1 LIPASDLGAGYVAL
15 RDELDPAIQAIL
27 AGGEYERGEDL
38 WRLEEELAAACGVA
52 HAVAVGSGLAALFL
66 ALRALGVGPGDEV
79 IAPPNTDISTCAAIS
94 HTGAEFVWADVDE
107 ATHNLDPARVAEA
120 ITPRTRAIV
129 AVHLYGLPAPAD
141 ELRAL
146 AEPRGI
152 VLVEDAALAF
162 GARVGDRPAG
172 SLGDV
177 AAFSFAPAKVLGA
190 YGDGGLITTDD
201 GALARRARLLA
212 GYGEPFR
219 EAMAGPDGRQRLEAE
234 GYHSHLDLLQ
244 AAVLRVKL
252 RHLPAA
258 AARRRAL
265 AARYDA
271 GLAGSPA
278 IVPPVPAGVTH
289 AYRNYVVRVPRRDA
303 VRATLA
309 ARGIETALLYVPPLH
324 RQPVYRGRAAG
335 PFPIADRLA
344 EELLCLPM
352 YPELADDDADR
363 VALELR
369 RAVEAT
375 T

>member
-1 LIPASDLGAGYVAL
+1 MIPTSDLGAGYAAL
-15 RDELDPAIQAIL
+15 RAELDPAIAAIL

-38 WRLEEELAAACGVA
+38 WRLEDELAAACGTA

-94 HTGAEFVWADVDE
+94 HTGATFVWADVDL
-107 ATHNLDPARVAEA
+107 ATHNLDPERVAAA
-120 ITPRTRAIV
+120 ITPRTKAIV
-129 AVHLYGLPAPAD
+129 AVHLYGLPAPVG

-146 AEPRGI
+146 AEPRG
-152 VLVEDAALAF
+152 VALVEDAALAF
-162 GARVGDRPAG
+162 GATVGGRPAG
-172 SLGDV
+172 SLGRI
-177 AAFSFAPAKVLGA
+177 ASFSFAPAKVLGA

-201 GALARRARLLA
+201 ADLAHRARLLA

-244 AAVLRVKL
+244 AAILRVKL
-252 RHLPAA
+252 RHLPD
-258 AARRRAL
+258 AARRRRAVAAL
-265 AARYDA
+265 YDEL
-271 GLAGSPA
+271 LAGSPV
-278 IVPPVPAGVTH
+278 ITPSVPAGVTH

-303 VRATLA
+303 VRADLA
-309 ARGIETALLYVPPLH
+309 GRGVETSLLYVPPLH
-324 RQPVYRGRAAG
+324 RQPVYRDRPAG
-335 PFPIADRLA
+335 SFPNTDRLA
-344 EELLCLPM
+344 EELLCLPI
-352 YPELADDDADR
+352 YPELAADDVRR

-375 T
+375 R